1 MTTELLNAEEV
12 AGLLGLSKSFVY
24 TLIRRGQ
31 LPAAKCGS
39 AVCVHPD
46 DLERFIRSN
55 QTMDDAYRTADYL
68 AARNK

>member
-24 TLIRRGQ
+24 TLIRRCQ
-31 LPAAKCGS
+31 LPAIRFGA
-39 AVCVHPD
+39 AVRVKPD
-46 DLERFIRSN
+46 DLERFIHDN
-55 QTMDDAYRTADYL
+55 QITNGAYLTADYL